1 MAEYSFPTEMVE
13 LPSKGWFYDSKNPL
27 ASGEIEL
34 KYMTAKEEDILTS
47 ANLIKKGIVFDKLL
61 QALIVDKKI
70 KYDDLLIGDK
80 NAIMIAARVLGY
92 GKDYPVQFEH
102 PDTGGVEEV
111 IVDLTT
117 LKDKEI
123 DFSKHTKG
131 VNEFEMTLPASKRV
145 ITYKLLNQKDERMID
160 ADVNS
165 MKKINPDIDAD
176 ITTRLKKCILSVDG
190 DSGKQVI
197 NNFVDNEFLSR
208 DSFHFRTEFAKM
220 TPDVDMTSDVK
231 FSDGSERSVVVPMT
245 PGFFW
250 PTS

>member
-61 QALIVDKKI
+61 QALIVDKSI
-70 KYDDLLIGDK
+70 KYDDILIGDK
-80 NAIMIAARVLGY
+80 NAILFAARILGY
-92 GKDYPVQFEH
+92 GKDYQVQYPH
-102 PDTGGVEEV
+102 PDTDQLEEV
-111 IVDLTT
+111 TIDLTK

-123 DFSKHTKG
+123 DFSKHPKG

-145 ITYKLLNQKDERMID
+145 ITYKLLNQKDERLID
-160 ADVNS
+160 ADVIS
-165 MKKINPDIDAD
+165 MKKMNPDIDAE
-176 ITTRLKKCILSVDG
+176 ITTRLKKSITSVDG
-190 DSGKQVI
+190 ESGIQVI

-208 DSFHFRTEFAKM
+208 DSFYFRTEFAKM
-220 TPDVDMTSDVK
+220 TPDVNMDTVVT
-231 FSDGSERSVVVPMT
+231 FSDGSERSVVVPMG

-250 PTS
+250 PNA

>member
-1 MAEYSFPTEMVE
+1 MAENKFPTEMVS
-13 LPSKGWFYDSKNPL
+13 LPSRGWFYDSKNPL
-27 ASGEIEL
+27 ASGEIEI

-131 VNEFEMTLPASKRV
+131 VNEFEM
-145 ITYKLLNQKDERMID
+145 ID

-190 DSGKQVI
+190 DSGRQVI
-197 NNFVDNEFLSR
+197 NSFVDNEFLSR

-220 TPDVDMTSDVK
+220 TPDVDMNADVK
-231 FSDGSERSVVVPMT
+231 FSDSSERSIVVPMG

-250 PTS
+250 PNS

>member
-1 MAEYSFPTEMVE
+1 MAENKFPTEMVD

-27 ASGEIEL
+27 ASGTIEI

-70 KYDDLLIGDK
+70 NYDDLLIGDK
-80 NAIMIAARVLGY
+80 NAIMVAARILGY

-102 PDTGGVEEV
+102 PDTDELEEV
-111 IVDLTT
+111 VVDLTT

-123 DFSKHTKG
+123 DFSKLTKG
-131 VNEFEMTLPASKRV
+131 VNEFEMTLPSSKRV

-176 ITTRLKKCILSVDG
+176 ITTRLKRTILSVDG
-190 DSGKQVI
+190 EVGTQII

-208 DSFHFRTEFAKM
+208 DSFYFRTEFTKK
-220 TPDVDMTSDVK
+220 TPDVDMTTDIK
-231 FSDGSERSVVVPMT
+231 FSDGSQRRIVVPMT

>member
-1 MAEYSFPTEMVE
+1 MAENKFPTEMVS
-13 LPSKGWFYDSKNPL
+13 LPSQGWFYDSKNPL
-27 ASGEIEL
+27 SSGEIEI

-61 QALIVDKKI
+61 QALIVNKKI
-70 KYDDLLIGDK
+70 NYDDLLIGDK

-102 PDTGGVEEV
+102 PDTDQLEEV

-117 LKDKEI
+117 LKDKKV
-123 DFSKHTKG
+123 DFSKINKG
-131 VNEFEMTLPASKRV
+131 TNVFEMTLPASKRV
-145 ITYKLLNQKDERMID
+145 ITYKLLNQRDERMID
-160 ADVNS
+160 ADVKS

-176 ITTRLKKCILSVDG
+176 ITTRLKRAILSVDG
-190 DSGKQVI
+190 EGGTQIVNK
-197 NNFVDNEFLSR
+197 FVDTEFLSR
-208 DSFHFRTEFAKM
+208 DALYFRTQFAKI
-220 TPDVDMTSDVK
+220 TPDIDMTSDVK
-231 FSDGSERSVVVPMT
+231 YSDGSERRVVVPMT

>member
-1 MAEYSFPTEMVE
+1 MAENKFPTEMVS
-13 LPSKGWFYDSKNPL
+13 LPSQGWFYDSKNPL
-27 ASGEIEL
+27 ASGEIEI

-80 NAIMIAARVLGY
+80 NAIMIAARILGY

-102 PDTGGVEEV
+102 PDTDGLEEV

-176 ITTRLKKCILSVDG
+176 ITTRLKKTILSVDG

-208 DSFHFRTEFAKM
+208 DSFYFRTEFAKM

-231 FSDGSERSVVVPMT
+231 FSDGSERRVVVPMT

-250 PTS
+250 PSS